1 MMFGLCS
8 TGQPA
13 SPPPVKQPNAMR
25 HHHPSLPCPFPP
37 GLRGGLRSEAESKEL
52 PIQTVP
58 AAAALTDRAAGS
70 PSSAPAD
77 GEGGDAAHKKRK

>member
-1 MMFGLCS
+1 MQC
-8 TGQPA
+8 
-13 SPPPVKQPNAMR
+13 
-25 HHHPSLPCPFPP
+25 HHLSLPCPLPP

-58 AAAALTDRAAGS
+58 AVAALTDDSAAGS
-70 PSSAPAD
+70 SSSAPAD